1 MKQARKLRQ
10 PRHNAMKTASNRQ
23 LALRAK
29 KDAFKAKVNAL
40 AVRSAKTLQDDW
52 EAEYPGADCFGVW
65 PLSEDCNLQW
75 SDWLWQCDEDW
86 NEDCEDSIDE
96 WFNSGLDFQTPVRPS
111 EGCAVDPLEMSD
123 ECWEEWDT
131 LWEQCNGYTDTPYW
145 WTDDCEMVDLFS
157 EAWSIWHGWNDEE
170 WAVLKR
176 SVNKMSPK
184 NKAMKATSLKKRIAA
199 VRLNRALKDKTAA
212 PAPVQAKAVHS
223 KKLFRAFK
231 KPAKVMQEYERV
243 WRIMP
248 SEECLAFDTMVLEE
262 NTEKCDTEWW
272 IWGSHCDENEDAE
285 VCVDAVEAWF
295 AQETEQWL
303 TVTSPDEEC
312 W

>member
-1 MKQARKLRQ
+1 
-10 PRHNAMKTASNRQ
+10 
-23 LALRAK
+23 
-29 KDAFKAKVNAL
+29 
-40 AVRSAKTLQDDW
+40 
-52 EAEYPGADCFGVW
+52 
-65 PLSEDCNLQW
+65 
-75 SDWLWQCDEDW
+75 
-86 NEDCEDSIDE
+86 
-96 WFNSGLDFQTPVRPS
+96 
-111 EGCAVDPLEMSD
+111 
-123 ECWEEWDT
+123 
-131 LWEQCNGYTDTPYW
+131 
-145 WTDDCEMVDLFS
+145 
-157 EAWSIWHGWNDEE
+157 
-170 WAVLKR
+170 
-176 SVNKMSPK
+176 MSPK

-212 PAPVQAKAVHS
+212 PAPVQAKTVHS

-285 VCVDAVEAWF
+285 VCIDAVEAWF